1 MASMSSDPS
10 PGNFPDEHTPQLPDD
25 REIAERLE
33 RVRDGLGGIQLEDR
47 EDDIA
52 RVTAPAELPRAETD
66 DLDARLDAL
75 KAKSEAAIAQKQE
88 QERQARK
95 DVKSQQEASY
105 GLGVGLS
112 VSYTLIGMPV
122 LGAVLGLILNK
133 LTGGNAWTLIGVLG
147 GFGLGLFWVV
157 LVTNRQ
163 DKK

>member
-1 MASMSSDPS
+1 MSAMSSDPF
-10 PGNFPDEHTPQLPDD
+10 PGNFPDEHTPQLPEDG
-25 REIAERLE
+25 EIEARLA
-33 RVRDGLGGIQLEDR
+33 RVRDGLSGITLDDR
-47 EDDIA
+47 DEEIA
-52 RVTAPAELPRAETD
+52 RVTAAAELPKAETD
-66 DLDARLDAL
+66 DLDARLEAL
-75 KAKSEAAIAQKQE
+75 RAKSEA
-88 QERQARK
+88 
-95 DVKSQQEASY
+95 ASY

>member
-1 MASMSSDPS
+1 MASMSSDPF
-10 PGNFPDEHTPQLPDD
+10 PGNFPDEHTPQLPEDG
-25 REIAERLE
+25 EIEARLE
-33 RVRDGLGGIQLEDR
+33 RVRDGLSGITLDDR
-47 EDDIA
+47 DEEIA
-52 RVTAPAELPRAETD
+52 RVTAAAELPRAETD
-66 DLDARLDAL
+66 DLDARLEAL
-75 KAKSEAAIAQKQE
+75 RAKSEAAIAQKQE